1 MFGTTMNASGALTLN
16 ADTLLLGTQT
26 TEHSQSET
34 SQGRDLGYQ
43 KTKDKGT
50 QDQTTN
56 YNQFNAV
63 NLAVNAN
70 HVQAGIGARDS
81 VEQLAKQPGMGW
93 VEQLNNDPKL
103 QGKIDWVKVE
113 EAHKNWS
120 HEQQG
125 LTPEGAAI
133 VTLVAAFVTAGAAS
147 GAGTAVGEAAAVG
160 AGEGV
165 VLTTGSTFVSATTG
179 ATISSAVGGAVTAG
193 ITALAGQAAVALVN
207 NQGDLGGALNDL
219 GSSASVKNL
228 LTAVVTGGV
237 LGGLN
242 LNPTGL
248 PTVGGGAQ
256 QFMTQL
262 GQNLTAGAARAVIG
276 TAINGGSFEENLKQG
291 LKNAL
296 LDTVAAQTANAIGT
310 LTAIGT
316 LDDFTNK
323 IAHAIAG
330 CAVGAGKADNSSGCG
345 AGAIGAV
352 IGEISGNAYG
362 RDEFGNLRPGAVEM
376 AQMFAGI
383 AGALAGLDAAEIN
396 IAAAAGANAAANNAL
411 SLRGSAK
418 LMSDLRACSSGTGG
432 TCDIAQLREEM
443 ARDADKQAQRMD
455 SACGSGGDLSQ
466 CMALANSANLSL
478 TNLIVA
484 YEYADTADKKA
495 LVGDLLG
502 RQIEDMTRLYNTLGT
517 RQEAAS
523 IRDLVGAAITGSL
536 QAAGVVGMSIGGK
549 KPGESTGP
557 IALTRAK
564 FGHTFDTHGQ
574 GQTEFLTKRA
584 AGSGTPTGQFLDDQ
598 AAARLIQENL
608 SNLSNGAISIPL
620 PSGFPARVIMPDGT
634 YAPASSVRIVP
645 GRGGVK
651 TAYPE
656 L

>member
-1 MFGTTMNASGALTLN
+1 
-16 ADTLLLGTQT
+16 
-26 TEHSQSET
+26 
-34 SQGRDLGYQ
+34 
-43 KTKDKGT
+43 
-50 QDQTTN
+50 
-56 YNQFNAV
+56 
-63 NLAVNAN
+63 
-70 HVQAGIGARDS
+70 
-81 VEQLAKQPGMGW
+81 
-93 VEQLNNDPKL
+93 VEQLNSDPKL
-103 QGKIDWVKVE
+103 SGKIDWVKVE
-113 EAHKNWS
+113 EAHKNWNHS
-120 HEQQG
+120 QQG

-133 VTLVAAFVTAGAAS
+133 VILVMNFVSFGAAAGAGAA
-147 GAGTAVGEAAAVG
+147 AGDAAAVA
-160 AGEGV
+160 AGQGIV
-165 VLTTGSTFVSATTG
+165 VEG
-179 ATISSAVGGAVTAG
+179 ATFAAGSAVGAVVGGAVQAG
-193 ITALAGQAAVALVN
+193 IMALASQAAVALIN
-207 NQGDLGGALNDL
+207 NQGDIGGALNDL

-248 PTVGGGAQ
+248 PTVGGGTQ

-418 LMSDLRACSSGTGG
+418 LMSDLRACSSGAGG
-432 TCDIAQLREEM
+432 SCDIAQLREEM
-443 ARDADKQAQRMD
+443 ARDADKQAQRID

-484 YEYADTADKKA
+484 YEYADTADKKT

-517 RQEAAS
+517 QQETAS
-523 IRDLVGAAITGSL
+523 VRELVGAAITGSL

-549 KPGESTGP
+549 KPGEYTPPITTQAPLGLGSTGRSTP
-557 IALTRAK
+557 ANLQEQLALQQAMSNP
-564 FGHTFDTHGQ
+564 
-574 GQTEFLTKRA
+574 A
-584 AGSGTPTGQFLDDQ
+584 AGTVL
-598 AAARLIQENL
+598 R
-608 SNLSNGAISIPL
+608 IPL
-620 PSGFPARVIMPDGT
+620 RDARWPAADGWEKMSQTINGTQIHYVRNSISGAVDDF
-634 YAPASSVRIVP
+634 
-645 GRGGVK
+645 K
-651 TAYPE
+651 FK
-656 L
+656 

>member
-1 MFGTTMNASGALTLN
+1 M
-16 ADTLLLGTQT
+16 
-26 TEHSQSET
+26 
-34 SQGRDLGYQ
+34 
-43 KTKDKGT
+43 
-50 QDQTTN
+50 
-56 YNQFNAV
+56 
-63 NLAVNAN
+63 
-70 HVQAGIGARDS
+70 
-81 VEQLAKQPGMGW
+81 
-93 VEQLNNDPKL
+93 
-103 QGKIDWVKVE
+103 
-113 EAHKNWS
+113 
-120 HEQQG
+120 
-125 LTPEGAAI
+125 
-133 VTLVAAFVTAGAAS
+133 
-147 GAGTAVGEAAAVG
+147 AAA
-160 AGEGV
+160 
-165 VLTTGSTFVSATTG
+165 
-179 ATISSAVGGAVTAG
+179 
-193 ITALAGQAAVALVN
+193 
-207 NQGDLGGALNDL
+207 
-219 GSSASVKNL
+219 
-228 LTAVVTGGV
+228 
-237 LGGLN
+237 
-242 LNPTGL
+242 
-248 PTVGGGAQ
+248 
-256 QFMTQL
+256 
-262 GQNLTAGAARAVIG
+262 
-276 TAINGGSFEENLKQG
+276 EENLKQG

-316 LDDFTNK
+316 LHDFTNK

-362 RDEFGNLRPGAVEM
+362 RDEFDNLRPGAVEM

-383 AGALAGLDAAEIN
+383 AGAFAGLDAAEIN

-478 TNLIVA
+478 T
-484 YEYADTADKKA
+484 KSHS
-495 LVGDLLG
+495 
-502 RQIEDMTRLYNTLGT
+502 RLRVRRHR
-517 RQEAAS
+517 RQE
-523 IRDLVGAAITGSL
+523 GAGGRSAGPADRGHDEAV
-536 QAAGVVGMSIGGK
+536 QHAGHAAGSSQHPRLGGRGDHRIAAGGRGGGDEHWGGK

-598 AAARLIQENL
+598 AAAHLIQENL